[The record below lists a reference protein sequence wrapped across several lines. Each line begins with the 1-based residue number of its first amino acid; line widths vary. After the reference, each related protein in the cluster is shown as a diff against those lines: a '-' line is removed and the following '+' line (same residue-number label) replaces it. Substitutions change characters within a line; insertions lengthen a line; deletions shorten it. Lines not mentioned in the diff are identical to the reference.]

1 MHCEFEK
8 RLQGYNLGLDLQMV
22 ELWKSAALMRRE
34 EKEQLHCG
42 LLMVLYWGRGGLPS
56 GKVVVELQ
64 TGRWEQSPLPAAVC
78 RWSGGSAAPRREMPA
93 EKRRSWLDQNCSQ
106 PGPGGDARS
115 TKHQETNKRIAT
127 CDVGRSSCK
136 DESSPPADPAKLY
149 WGAAPLRPS
158 SPTIPVTR
166 LLMTCNR
173 ALEELQSIEYLIGW
187 INTEVHY

>member
-1 MHCEFEK
+1 MHCKSEK
-8 RLQGYNLGLDLQMV
+8 RLQGYHLGLDLQQV

-42 LLMVLYWGRGGLPS
+42 LLIHYWGRGGLPW

-115 TKHQETNKRIAT
+115 TKHQETNTRIAT
-127 CDVGRSSCK
+127 CDVGKSSCK

-149 WGAAPLRPS
+149 WGPAPLRPS

-166 LLMTCNR
+166 LLITCNR
-173 ALEELQSIEYLIGW
+173 ALEELQSNKYLIGW